1 MMTLKD
7 YEEEYVKR
15 LEQTKIEAAK
25 AKAKFEKAKK
35 EAEEAAQPH
44 NDTQQSNK
52 VMTAAQLK
60 ALIDTEHNLYKF
72 EWDKKNVVQFKN
84 ERIAILKNEQNKQ
97 VQFIVA
103 FDQILKE
110 GYVLIGTADSQDTS
124 SNIMKGMGGGA
135 NSVMFYFQKAK

>member
-7 YEEEYVKR
+7 YEEEYMKR
-15 LEQTKIEAAK
+15 LEQTKTEAAK

-60 ALIDTEHNLYKF
+60 ALIDTEQNLYKF
-72 EWDKKNVVQFKN
+72 QWDKKNVVQFKN
-84 ERIAILKNEQNKQ
+84 ERIAILKASTEK
-97 VQFIVA
+97 FERFHVA
-103 FDQILKE
+103 FDQVTKE
-110 GYVLIGTADSQDTS
+110 GYRLMGSGKGLDSVSQWTGLAGTANATYL
-124 SNIMKGMGGGA
+124 
-135 NSVMFYFQKAK
+135 YFQRMK

>member
-1 MMTLKD
+1 MTLKD

-15 LEQTKIEAAK
+15 LEQTKTEAAK

-44 NDTQQSNK
+44 NDTQESNK

-60 ALIDTEHNLYKF
+60 ALVDTEQNLYKF
-72 EWDKKNVVQFKN
+72 QWDKKNVVQFKN

-110 GYVLIGTADSQDTS
+110 GYVLIGTADGQDSTG
-124 SNIMKGMGGGA
+124 MAAKAMGGGA
-135 NSVMFYFQKAK
+135 TSHMFYFQKAK